1 MEKSTE
7 ILLVMASERNLDLSK
22 NSQPFEIV
30 VSSNRYPYE
39 VHRGSKSCRKINY
52 FLLSKTKPAYFVWRL
67 GSHPQNLKYIL
78 KIDSEQVPWGK
89 GERELSR
96 VKSLKFNV

>member
-22 NSQPFEIV
+22 NSGLLMKFIEGHNPV
-30 VSSNRYPYE
+30 
-39 VHRGSKSCRKINY
+39 INFFY
-52 FLLSKTKPAYFVWRL
+52 FWLSKTKPAYFVWRL

-89 GERELSR
+89 GEKELSR